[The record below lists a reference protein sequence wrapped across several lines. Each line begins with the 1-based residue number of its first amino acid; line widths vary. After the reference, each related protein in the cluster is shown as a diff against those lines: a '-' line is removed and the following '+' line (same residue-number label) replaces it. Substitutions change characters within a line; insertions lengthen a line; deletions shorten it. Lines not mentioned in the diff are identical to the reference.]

1 MNTLLRRAL
10 LLALVFSSVSPPC
23 CAAPSR
29 SGPEAGELT
38 PLPADL
44 LRKLNRA
51 VARQAA
57 ISALMANPKSR
68 AALVQEARKLGYGD
82 AEVLR
87 AAETPLRVRA
97 NVARASNPDED
108 AFRALDWHSGVTF
121 KSTSIPTYGPHN
133 YRLGVLTLYPCM
145 VTSPAPT
152 YDTLWVAGLNSYTSA
167 ASLYVELPA
176 EPALYTL
183 TLKMARSG
191 APCCPGWLTPKP
203 GTSHAPV
210 EVYLVEHRGQGGP
223 TETKLILSPH
233 PDGIGYVGLVNAS
246 PVNSLFSSMYGMRR
260 ATARI
265 RLELHPGSATTG
277 EPMNWLIFHS
287 YTLTRI

>member
-1 MNTLLRRAL
+1 MNTLLHRVL
-10 LLALVFSSVSPPC
+10 LPVLVFSSASLPC

-29 SGPEAGELT
+29 SGPEAGELA
-38 PLPADL
+38 PPSPDV

-51 VARQAA
+51 VTRQSA

-68 AALVQEARKLGYGD
+68 ALVLQEARKLGYGD
-82 AEVLR
+82 ADVLR
-87 AAETPLRVRA
+87 IAETPLRVRA
-97 NVARASNPDED
+97 NAARASNPDED
-108 AFRALDWHSGVTF
+108 AFRALDWHSGITF

-133 YRLGVLTLYPCM
+133 YRLGFLTLYPCM

-152 YDTLWVAGLNSYTSA
+152 YDTLWVAGLDSWTST
-167 ASLYVELPA
+167 ASLYVELPT

-183 TLKMARSG
+183 TLKIAKSG
-191 APCCPGWLTPKP
+191 APCYPGWLTPKP
-203 GTSHAPV
+203 GTSRAPV
-210 EVYLVEHRGQGGP
+210 EVYVVEHRGQGGP

-233 PDGIGYVGLVNAS
+233 PDGIGYVSLINAS
-246 PVNSLFSSMYGMRR
+246 PVNSLFHSTYGMRR

-265 RLELHPGSATTG
+265 RLELHPGSAATG